1 MKKWQK
7 INLSTFTIVVIS
19 MASLVYVLGTTSF
32 SSSFDKPWHL
42 SPSEHE
48 DSLSLD
54 YLKRYQIIDQKPI
67 SQYYFDSSRTNIF
80 ILVDAWGV
88 PVQDSILSG
97 EFAIFENIP
106 HSFALHQR
114 LANRNKYAERV
125 ELRNPASSNL
135 YLFGGDSL
143 EYNRPGYIKELG
155 FEKSLYCNKCSDS
168 LMIAKIDSVLAVDSL
183 KFIAWTTQSSRTG
196 NKDSLR
202 KTLSLIAKFANTHP
216 EQQIVVQGTHRPIL
230 GTPEIRNSYKS
241 HWVPVVILNIKEK
254 D

>member
-19 MASLVYVLGTTSF
+19 MASLVYVFGITSF

-54 YLKRYQIIDQKPI
+54 YLHRYQIFDQKPL
-67 SQYYFDSSRTNIF
+67 SQYCLDSSRTNIF

-88 PVQDSILSG
+88 PVQESILSE
-97 EFAIFENIP
+97 EFAIYEYLP
-106 HSFALHQR
+106 HSFALHRR

-125 ELRNPASSNL
+125 EFRNPPQNNL

-143 EYNRPGYIKELG
+143 EYNRQKYIKELG
-155 FEKSLYCNKCSDS
+155 FENTLYCNKCSDS
-168 LMIAKIDSVLAVDSL
+168 LMLTKIDSVLAADSL

-196 NKDSLR
+196 NRDSLR
-202 KTLSLIAKFANTHP
+202 KSLSLIANFANKHL
-216 EQQIVVQGTHRPIL
+216 ESQIVLQGTHRPIL
-230 GTPEIRNSYKS
+230 GSPEIRNAHKS
-241 HWVPVVILNIKEK
+241 HWVPVVILNNKEK
-254 D
+254 N

>member
-1 MKKWQK
+1 MNKLQK
-7 INLSTFTIVVIS
+7 ISLFCFLGIAVVS
-19 MASLVYVLGTTSF
+19 ASLIYILGTTSF
-32 SSSFDKPWHL
+32 SSPFGKPWHL

-54 YLKRYQIIDQKPI
+54 YLKSYRIIAPKPL

-88 PVQDSILSG
+88 PVQESILSG

-125 ELRNPASSNL
+125 ELRNPAPNNL

-143 EYNRPGYIKELG
+143 EYNRQKYIREMG
-155 FEKSLYCNKCSDS
+155 FENTLYCNKCSDS
-168 LMIAKIDSVLAVDSL
+168 LMLAKIDSVLAVDSL

-216 EQQIVVQGTHRPIL
+216 ELQIVAQGTHRPIL
-230 GTPEIRNSYKS
+230 GTPETRNSYKS
-241 HWVPVVILNIKEK
+241 HWVPVVILNGK
-254 D
+254 

>member
-1 MKKWQK
+1 MKKWKK
-7 INLSTFTIVVIS
+7 INLSAFAIVVTTT
-19 MASLVYVLGTTSF
+19 ASLVYVLGTTSF
-32 SSSFDKPWHL
+32 SSPFGKPWHL

-54 YLKRYQIIDQKPI
+54 YLNRYRTIDQKPL
-67 SQYYFDSSRTNIF
+67 SQYYFDSSKTNIF

-88 PVQDSILSG
+88 PVQESILSG

-125 ELRNPASSNL
+125 ELRNPAPNNL

-143 EYNRPGYIKELG
+143 EYNRQKYIREMG
-155 FEKSLYCNKCSDS
+155 FENTLYCNKCFDS
-168 LMIAKIDSVLAVDSL
+168 LMLAKIDSVLAVDSL

-216 EQQIVVQGTHRPIL
+216 ELQIVVQGTHRPIL
-230 GTPEIRNSYKS
+230 GRSEIRNAHKS
-241 HWVPVVILNIKEK
+241 HWVPVVILNKKEK